1 MDSDADS
8 GAGGAEPEAD
18 GNFLRCF
25 GRQMKLMRE
34 VAGLTQAQ
42 LGDRVGYGEA
52 QIAPVRPS
60 RNCGSQT

>member
-1 MDSDADS
+1 MGSGADS

-18 GNFLRCF
+18 GDFLRGF